1 MWDLVFRFPNPFWG
15 FYSPSINRRGQI
27 LDAHC
32 GEKLSVWS
40 RLASSR
46 VVWQGNVCK
55 LVQKN
60 PKLFTRSKEVYI
72 QYKHGD
78 TPRKVSKI
86 LGFGGP
92 DTLASCRRVVGF
104 FRLKYI
110 GFKREVHRCLPKPT
124 FFRFVFFQGL
134 SCQRHGLLL
143 PGAGGS

>member
-1 MWDLVFRFPNPFWG
+1 MFGAGW
-15 FYSPSINRRGQI
+15 
-27 LDAHC
+27 H
-32 GEKLSVWS
+32 
-40 RLASSR
+40 R

-60 PKLFTRSKEVYI
+60 PKVFTRSKEVYI
-72 QYKHGD
+72 QDKDGD
-78 TPRKVSKI
+78 TPRKVNNI

-110 GFKREVHRCLPKPT
+110 GFRREVHRCLPKPT

-134 SCQRHGLLL
+134 SCPALQRHGVLL

>member
-40 RLASSR
+40 RLASSCLAGKR
-46 VVWQGNVCK
+46 VQTG
-55 LVQKN
+55 
-60 PKLFTRSKEVYI
+60 FTRSKEVYI
-72 QYKHGD
+72 QYKDGD
-78 TPRKVSKI
+78 TPRKVNKI

-92 DTLASCRRVVGF
+92 DTLASSRRVVGF

-110 GFKREVHRCLPKPT
+110 GFRREVHRCLPKPT
-124 FFRFVFFQGL
+124 FFRFVFFRGL
-134 SCQRHGLLL
+134 SCPALQCHGLLL